1 MFSRFLS
8 FRNKSKEEVPKS
20 KAHQQKAH
28 QQQEPSPPAT
38 IEPTAD
44 PDRSLSDAGPQTG
57 LAPPTEGLERV
68 RSRSLDAG
76 AAPAFNSSSAAAPS
90 STAPAVS
97 NLDEQVLQDKLERLD
112 TKDTVHLPLEHT
124 ETVQSMISRHDQA
137 YRVR

>member
-1 MFSRFLS
+1 
-8 FRNKSKEEVPKS
+8 V
-20 KAHQQKAH
+20 
-28 QQQEPSPPAT
+28 
-38 IEPTAD
+38 
-44 PDRSLSDAGPQTG
+44 TG
-57 LAPPTEGLERV
+57 LAPSSDGLERV

-76 AAPAFNSSSAAAPS
+76 AAPAFNSSSAAASS
-90 STAPAVS
+90 STAPAMS